1 MNESDASKILIYYN
15 SKNLNTKIT
24 IKDFVNFMLND
35 VANDKEYSSNLDSN
49 TISKL
54 QTLQKFTNTDYI
66 NKKMNALELSNM
78 LGIDKYLVE
87 QLLL

>member
-15 SKNLNTKIT
+15 SKNLDTKIT

-49 TISKL
+49 TIYAESSPYFDESKG
-54 QTLQKFTNTDYI
+54 Q
-66 NKKMNALELSNM
+66 
-78 LGIDKYLVE
+78 
-87 QLLL
+87 